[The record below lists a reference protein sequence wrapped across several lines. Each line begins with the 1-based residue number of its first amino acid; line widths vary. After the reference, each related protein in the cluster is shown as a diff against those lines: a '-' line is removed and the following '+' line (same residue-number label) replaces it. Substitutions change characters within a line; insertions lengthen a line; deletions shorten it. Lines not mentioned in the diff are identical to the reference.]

1 MGLAAV
7 RDLRPQLRLET
18 PDEVGAFEQD
28 LLAEFVLARAS
39 AGITDTTIRADVA
52 AVVGLREWF
61 GRPLWE
67 LAAAGPGPVLRRAT
81 SGTWR
86 RARRCAR
93 RRRSRCSS
101 SSWSCGTSR
110 RSTPPPGSWWS
121 RRWMRSTG
129 RAAGRSARLRIPPGA
144 REIDK
149 LFTGWRTDMLTA
161 RKYAPAARNYTA
173 MRLASLIGPRVSEL
187 CLLTMRDVCWD
198 LGRFGKI
205 LLHGKGSRGRGK
217 KDRLVPLINGSR
229 DLLEWWAGGPRWE
242 FDDRVN
248 DPAAPLF
255 PSERRHGDGSSRP
268 VTDDALRT
276 GLAEAVAAHLPGQAG
291 RLTPHLLRHYAASE
305 LYRNGMD
312 VFAVQEVLGHEW
324 INTTMIYVHVHR
336 SHVEDAWVQAG
347 HRAAGGSGVSGRE
360 VEPAPGRRPARHLEG
375 LGAAADARRGRA
387 GDQRRE
393 DVEPVVRAA
402 GHHPAG

>member
-7 RDLRPQLRLET
+7 RDIRPQLRLET
-18 PDEVGAFEQD
+18 ADEVGAFEQD

-39 AGITDTTIRADVA
+39 AGITDATISADVA
-52 AVVGLREWF
+52 AVVGLREWL

-67 LAAAGPGPVLRRAT
+67 MTARDLDRFFGADQRDLAPGTKVRKAAAFAVFFEFLELRHRPDIHAAT
-81 SGTWR
+81 GFVVESPLDEVNRPRGGT
-86 RARRCAR
+86 
-93 RRRSRCSS
+93 
-101 SSWSCGTSR
+101 
-110 RSTPPPGSWWS
+110 GS
-121 RRWMRSTG
+121 
-129 RAAGRSARLRIPPGA
+129 RLRIPPDA
-144 REIDK
+144 REIGK
-149 LFTGWRTDMLTA
+149 LFTGWRTDMLAA
-161 RKYAPAARNYTA
+161 RKYAPVARNYAA

-187 CLLTMRDVCWD
+187 CLLSMRDVCWD
-198 LGRFGKI
+198 LGRFGKV

-268 VTDDALRT
+268 VTDDALRA
-276 GLAEAVAAHLPGQAG
+276 GLAEAVAAHLPAQAG
-291 RLTPHLLRHYAASE
+291 KLTPHLLRHFAASE

-324 INTTMIYVHVHR
+324 ITTTMIYVHVHR
-336 SHVEDAWVQAG
+336 SHVEDSWVQAG
-347 HRAAGGSGVSGRE
+347 RRAAGRLGGE
-360 VEPAPGRRPARHLEG
+360 RR
-375 LGAAADARRGRA
+375 
-387 GDQRRE
+387 
-393 DVEPVVRAA
+393 
-402 GHHPAG
+402 

>member
-1 MGLAAV
+1 
-7 RDLRPQLRLET
+7 
-18 PDEVGAFEQD
+18 
-28 LLAEFVLARAS
+28 
-39 AGITDTTIRADVA
+39 
-52 AVVGLREWF
+52 
-61 GRPLWE
+61 
-67 LAAAGPGPVLRRAT
+67 
-81 SGTWR
+81 
-86 RARRCAR
+86 
-93 RRRSRCSS
+93 
-101 SSWSCGTSR
+101 
-110 RSTPPPGSWWS
+110 
-121 RRWMRSTG
+121 
-129 RAAGRSARLRIPPGA
+129 
-144 REIDK
+144 
-149 LFTGWRTDMLTA
+149 MLTA

-217 KDRLVPLINGSR
+217 KDRLVPLINGVR

-268 VTDDALRT
+268 VTDDALRP

-347 HRAAGGSGVSGRE
+347 RRAAGRLGGE
-360 VEPAPGRRPARHLEG
+360 RP
-375 LGAAADARRGRA
+375 
-387 GDQRRE
+387 
-393 DVEPVVRAA
+393 
-402 GHHPAG
+402 

>member
-7 RDLRPQLRLET
+7 RDIRPHLRLET
-18 PDEVGAFEQD
+18 ADEVDAFEQD
-28 LLAEFVLARAS
+28 LLAEFVLARSS
-39 AGITDTTIRADVA
+39 AGITDSTIRADVA

-67 LAAAGPGPVLRRAT
+67 MAAQDLDRFFGADQKDLAPATKARKAVAFAVFFEFLELRHQPDIHAATGFVVESPLDEVNRPRG
-81 SGTWR
+81 
-86 RARRCAR
+86 
-93 RRRSRCSS
+93 
-101 SSWSCGTSR
+101 GTS
-110 RSTPPPGSWWS
+110 S
-121 RRWMRSTG
+121 
-129 RAAGRSARLRIPPGA
+129 RLRVPPSE
-144 REIDK
+144 REVDR
-149 LFTGWRTDMLTA
+149 LFTGWRTDMAAA

-187 CLLTMRDVCWD
+187 CLLTMGDVRWD
-198 LGRFGKI
+198 LGRFGKV

-229 DLLEWWAGGPRWE
+229 DLLEWWAGGPRWD

-255 PSERRHGDGSSRP
+255 PSERRNSDGSSRP
-268 VTDDALRT
+268 VTDDALRL
-276 GLAEAVAAHLPGQAG
+276 GLSDVVAEHLPGQAG
-291 RLTPHLLRHYAASE
+291 KLTPHLLRHFAASE

-336 SHVEDAWVQAG
+336 SHVEDAWAQAG
-347 HRAAGGSGVSGRE
+347 KRAASRFGSS
-360 VEPAPGRRPARHLEG
+360 RP
-375 LGAAADARRGRA
+375 
-387 GDQRRE
+387 
-393 DVEPVVRAA
+393 
-402 GHHPAG
+402 

>member
-1 MGLAAV
+1 VGLAAV
-7 RDLRPQLRLET
+7 RDIRPHLWLET
-18 PDEVGAFEQD
+18 PDEVAAFEQD
-28 LLAEFVLARAS
+28 LLAEFVLARSS
-39 AGITDTTIRADVA
+39 AGITDTTVSADVA

-67 LAAAGPGPVLRRAT
+67 MGARDLDRFFGADRKELAAGTKVRKAASFAVFFEFLELRHRPDIHAAT
-81 SGTWR
+81 GFVVESPLDEVNRPRG
-86 RARRCAR
+86 
-93 RRRSRCSS
+93 
-101 SSWSCGTSR
+101 GTS
-110 RSTPPPGSWWS
+110 S
-121 RRWMRSTG
+121 
-129 RAAGRSARLRIPPGA
+129 RLRIPPSE
-144 REIDK
+144 REVDR
-149 LFTGWRTDMLTA
+149 LFAGWRTGMLAA
-161 RKYAPAARNYTA
+161 RKYAPAARNYAA

-187 CLLTMRDVCWD
+187 CLLTMGDVRWD
-198 LGRFGKI
+198 LGRFGKV

-268 VTDDALRT
+268 VTDDALRL
-276 GLAEAVAAHLPGQAG
+276 GLADAVAEHLPAQAG
-291 RLTPHLLRHYAASE
+291 KLTPHLLRHFAASE

-336 SHVEDAWVQAG
+336 SHVEDAWARAG
-347 HRAAGGSGVSGRE
+347 KRAAGRFGGD
-360 VEPAPGRRPARHLEG
+360 RP
-375 LGAAADARRGRA
+375 
-387 GDQRRE
+387 
-393 DVEPVVRAA
+393 
-402 GHHPAG
+402 